1 MSSLRFVFSG
11 RVVCPVVR
19 LGLPA
24 LVLACAT
31 AHDPARSVATA
42 PAAVSANNAE
52 TTCRRNIAVADSAS
66 LATAIPAAVPGDCLV
81 LADGDYAF
89 PVISN
94 RASETTPIVIRA
106 AHRGRATVSTGSIL
120 VRDAAGIVVEGL
132 SFLSDG
138 SIKLTNSEHCR
149 ITRLRIQPRDT
160 ADVDWVEV
168 TGRSHHVRIDH
179 NDFGPKIK
187 VGNMLMLSG
196 VDGQVV
202 QHIQIDH
209 NYFHDVTYGGGN
221 GWETIRAGLSF
232 LAPSKA
238 FTVIEFNLFR
248 NTAGDPET
256 ISIKSSDNE
265 IRYNTFREVPGE
277 MTLRHGNRNRVHGNY
292 ILGGGGGIRVCGAD
306 HLIYNN
312 YLAGLKSARGIWL
325 EGGDGDGTDVPGKQH
340 YRVYRT
346 QVVNNTVVGGRI
358 EVGGAHPLE
367 PVDCVVANNL
377 SSGVREGG
385 TGTKYAG
392 NITTNVP
399 APGAGG
405 AEIQK
410 LAAGDPAVDAAAS
423 GFDFVTDD
431 IDGQPRSRNDVGAD
445 ELSEAPVT
453 LHGPLSEK
461 DVGPDAP

>member
-1 MSSLRFVFSG
+1 MSFSRFIVRG
-11 RVVCPVVR
+11 PVARLVLR
-19 LGLPA
+19 LGLPG
-24 LVLACAT
+24 LVVACAT
-31 AHDPARSVATA
+31 ASRPGPVPPTPRAAAVATNS
-42 PAAVSANNAE
+42 AAE
-52 TTCRRNIAVADSAS
+52 TCRRTLAVADSAA
-66 LATAIPAAVPGDCLV
+66 LAAAITAATAGDCLV
-81 LADGDYAF
+81 LADGAYAF
-89 PVISN
+89 PVISK
-94 RASETTPIVIRA
+94 RATATVPIVIRA
-106 AHRGRATVSTGSIL
+106 ANRGKATVTTGSIV
-120 VRDAAGIVVEGL
+120 VRDAAGIVIEGL

-138 SIKLTNSEHCR
+138 GIKLTNSEHCR
-149 ITRLRIQPRDT
+149 ITRLRISPRDT
-160 ADVDWVEV
+160 ANVDWVEV
-168 TGRSHHVRIDH
+168 NGRSHHVRIDH
-179 NDFGPKIK
+179 NDFGPKTK

-202 QHIQIDH
+202 QYNQIDH
-209 NYFHDVTYGGGN
+209 NYFHDITYGGGN

-265 IRYNTFREVPGE
+265 IRYNTFRQVPGE

-292 ILGGGGGIRVCGAD
+292 ILDGGGGIRVCGAD

-312 YLAGLKSARGIWL
+312 YLAGLKSERAIWL

-367 PVDCVVANNL
+367 PVDCVVANNI

-385 TGTKYAG
+385 TGTKYVG
-392 NITTNVP
+392 NITS
-399 APGAGG
+399 GG
-405 AEIQK
+405 VMVGEIQK
-410 LAAGDPAVDAAAS
+410 LAAGNPAVDAAAG

-431 IDGQPRSRNDVGAD
+431 IDGQPRSKNDVGAD
-445 ELSEAPVT
+445 ELSDAPVT
-453 LHGPLSEK
+453 LHGPLTER

>member
-1 MSSLRFVFSG
+1 MSFARFVVSG
-11 RVVCPVVR
+11 PFARFPLS
-19 LGLPA
+19 LGVPA
-24 LVLACAT
+24 LVVACAT
-31 AHDPARSVATA
+31 AHAPVRPVPAPVA
-42 PAAVSANNAE
+42 SASAIGAE
-52 TTCRRNIAVADSAS
+52 TTCRRTVTVADSAA
-66 LATAIPAAVPGDCLV
+66 LAPAIAAAIPGDCLM
-81 LADGDYAF
+81 LADGDYVF
-89 PVISN
+89 PIITS
-94 RASETTPIVIRA
+94 RASSATPIVIRA
-106 AHRGRATVSTGSIL
+106 ANRGRATVSTGSIL
-120 VRDAAGIVVEGL
+120 VRDAAGIVIEGL
-132 SFLSDG
+132 SFLSNG
-138 SIKLTNSEHCR
+138 GIKLTNVEHCR

-160 ADVDWVEV
+160 ANVDWVEV
-168 TGRSHHVRIDH
+168 AGRSHHVRIDH

-202 QHIQIDH
+202 QHNQIDH

-238 FTVIEFNLFR
+238 FTVIELNLFR

-312 YLAGLKSARGIWL
+312 YLAGLKSPRGIWL

-367 PVDCVVANNL
+367 PIDCVVANNI

-392 NITTNVP
+392 NITSDAV
-399 APGAGG
+399 AV

-410 LAAGDPAVDAAAS
+410 LGPGNPAVDAAAA

-431 IDGQPRSRNDVGAD
+431 IDGQPRSKSDVGAD
-445 ELSEAPVT
+445 ELSDAPAT
-453 LHGPLSEK
+453 LHGPLTEK